1 MPSERTLRGITM
13 NAQKIGYFVDSLQ
26 KTLARHRDTCPSCGA
41 RETTTVDQ
49 KLLVT
54 RLVRCHECSLL
65 FRTPTTSAAEN
76 AEFYQEDYSLGFTT
90 DMPGDDELA
99 RLTANSFRGTST
111 DWSRYR
117 EILSSLG
124 VDPKARI
131 LDFGASWGYG
141 SWQLMQAGYN
151 VTAFEISR
159 PRCRYAREK
168 LGVDAYDDLKQI
180 EGTFDV
186 VFSAHVMEHVPSVA
200 ETIEYARSILF
211 PGGLFIAFTPNGSAA
226 FRRANPLV
234 WHKMWGQV
242 HPQFLDDRFYM
253 KAFHGSPLLLTSD
266 PFNLDQIASWSKTE
280 TMTFGLGG
288 PELLVVARP

>member
-1 MPSERTLRGITM
+1 
-13 NAQKIGYFVDSLQ
+13 
-26 KTLARHRDTCPSCGA
+26 
-41 RETTTVDQ
+41 
-49 KLLVT
+49 
-54 RLVRCHECSLL
+54 
-65 FRTPTTSAAEN
+65 
-76 AEFYQEDYSLGFTT
+76 
-90 DMPGDDELA
+90 MPGEDELA
-99 RLTANSFRGTST
+99 RLTANAFRGTST

-117 EILSSLG
+117 DILNALG
-124 VDPKARI
+124 VDPRARI

-141 SWQLMQAGYN
+141 SWQLAQAGYN

-168 LGVDAYDDLKQI
+168 LGVDAYDDLTQI

-200 ETIEYARSILF
+200 ETIEYARSVLF
-211 PGGLFIAFTPNGSAA
+211 PGGLFIAFTPNGNAA

-266 PFNLDQIASWSKTE
+266 PFDLGRIASWSKAE

-288 PELLVVARP
+288 PELLVVARHEWFHECRDITCVYARAGSVFFPDADRPGLRHGRVRRGRPASPATPSRRSAAWPVATTSA